1 MSLASLRILESK
13 TIPVASPVS
22 FGILNWKIIIS
33 LETGSHYQH
42 RHCRSLI
49 VGSGQDKTSQQ
60 LGTVIGH
67 QTTAC
72 LTCLLSKTR
81 TKLDSSDPRIM

>member
-33 LETGSHYQH
+33 LETGGHYQH
-42 RHCRSLI
+42 RHYRSLI
-49 VGSGQDKTSQQ
+49 VDRGQDKTSQQ
-60 LGTVIGH
+60 HFDSHRTPDYSLPN
-67 QTTAC
+67 
-72 LTCLLSKTR
+72 LS
-81 TKLDSSDPRIM
+81 PRKD